1 MKDILLV
8 GAKNALEFYCEKR
21 DIRLRRNTK
30 CHCKKSMLLDHN
42 PFGPNNFF
50 HTIGFLNT
58 YFFSVPYHIWYRLNC
73 VPQCCCYT
81 KGHFTDSCKGQGC
94 H

>member
-42 PFGPNNFF
+42 PCGPNNFF
-50 HTIGFLNT
+50 HTIGFLNI
-58 YFFSVPYHIWYRLNC
+58 FFSHFLIILVSFKLCPTMLLLY
-73 VPQCCCYT
+73 Q
-81 KGHFTDSCKGQGC
+81 GHFY
-94 H
+94 